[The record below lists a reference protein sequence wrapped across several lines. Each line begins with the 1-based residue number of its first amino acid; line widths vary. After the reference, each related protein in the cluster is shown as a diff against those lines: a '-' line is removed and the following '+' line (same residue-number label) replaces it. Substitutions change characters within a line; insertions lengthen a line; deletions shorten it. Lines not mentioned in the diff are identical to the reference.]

1 MTFEDMQSFLN
12 GIQSEKTETKIMNA
26 LLSCYQEV
34 KNHERMIIELQEK
47 VNEIAKNWNNEIEG
61 VEDVEVSEAIEGEDN
76 ETAEA
81 LNPDMEEDTIQED
94 TIDEYTGAAD
104 SNTQEVE

>member
-12 GIQSEKTETKIMNA
+12 GIQSEKAETKIMNA

-34 KNHERMIIELQEK
+34 KNHEKMIIELQEK

-81 LNPDMEEDTIQED
+81 LNPDMEEDEHQED

>member
-12 GIQSEKTETKIMNA
+12 GIQSEKAETKIMNA

-34 KNHERMIIELQEK
+34 KNHEKMIIELQEK

-61 VEDVEVSEAIEGEDN
+61 VEDAEVNEATEEEN
-76 ETAEA
+76 EAAEA
-81 LNPDMEEDTIQED
+81 LNPDIEEDEHQED
-94 TIDEYTGAAD
+94 IIDECTGSAD